1 MDAPSSFPIYRGTGG
16 VGAKSPKPIPT
27 SAVLRE
33 PSPATYIP
41 DPGLIDAAN
50 VALLLGQPLLLTGA
64 PGTGKT
70 QFAYHLAWEL
80 GFGAPLKFET
90 KSTSIA
96 SELFYIYN
104 TVGRFHAAQTGDGS
118 QNSIDYITYNALGK
132 AILRAKSQ
140 DQIQSFLPRG
150 YRHDGPKRSVV
161 LIDEIDKAPRDF
173 PNDILNEI
181 EGMYFRIPEMG
192 NREVR
197 APKESQPVVIIT
209 SNSEKHLPDAFLR
222 RCVYY
227 HIDFPDKDRVEDIC
241 LARLGQSLHSGQP
254 LLRDALDLFV
264 LLRSPATNLR
274 KAPATAELLNWLM
287 AMSVIHPS
295 PNQTLRKQPQTVFK
309 TLGAVTKSR
318 EDLEIATSVARQWL
332 ES

>member
-1 MDAPSSFPIYRGTGG
+1 MDVQSSFPFYQGKGT
-16 VGAKSPKPIPT
+16 VARQSPKPIPT
-27 SAVLRE
+27 SAVLRQ
-33 PSPATYIP
+33 PTPATYIP
-41 DPGLIDAAN
+41 DAGLIDAAN

-80 GFGAPLKFET
+80 GFGAPLKYET

-96 SELFYIYN
+96 SELFYSYN
-104 TVGRFHAAQTGDGS
+104 TVGRFHAAQTGEGS
-118 QNSIDYITYNALGK
+118 QNSVDYITYNALGK
-132 AILRAKSQ
+132 AILLAKPQ
-140 DQIQSFLPRG
+140 EEVQAFLPRNH
-150 YRHDGPKRSVV
+150 RHDGPRRSIV

-197 APKESQPVVIIT
+197 ASQEFQPIVIIT

-227 HIDFPDKDRVEDIC
+227 HIDFPDTDRLEDIC
-241 LARLGQSLHSGQP
+241 LARLGQTLHSGQP
-254 LLRDALDLFV
+254 LLQDALELFV
-264 LLRSPATNLR
+264 QLRNPVNNLR
-274 KAPATAELLNWLM
+274 KSPATAELLNWLM

-295 PNQTLRKQPQTVFK
+295 PSSPLRSHPDTVFK
-309 TLGAVTKSR
+309 TLGALTKSR
-318 EDLEIATSVARQWL
+318 EDHEVALSVAQHWL
-332 ES
+332 GT